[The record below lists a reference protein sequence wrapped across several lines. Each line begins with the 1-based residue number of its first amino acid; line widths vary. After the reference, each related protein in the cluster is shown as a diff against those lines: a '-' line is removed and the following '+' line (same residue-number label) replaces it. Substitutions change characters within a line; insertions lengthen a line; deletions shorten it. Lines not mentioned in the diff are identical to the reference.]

1 MMSLLASLE
10 SLAARPIERGLGPLA
25 RHLNRGRRADALERG
40 RPDEETKAR
49 AATTWWGSEPVWFPG
64 GTPPRE
70 HNSITP
76 LIDGHAYLSALIA
89 DLERATSHVFIAGWC
104 LTPHIPLRRDDPASL
119 TSSQLLPVLMETAK
133 RIPVRLLIWAGAPFL
148 IQPTERA
155 TRAIQAEIDDEAR
168 RRGVDLVVVLDKTA
182 HPSHCHHQK
191 TVVVDSRIAY
201 VGGMDITTFQGDR
214 WDEPGHP
221 LRAGLN
227 WHDVQSR
234 IEGEAVA
241 DVEMNFRQRWTACSE
256 LRLPAARETTIEPAM
271 TTPAQIVRTIPPG
284 AYDFAPDGEFGIHH
298 VLTTL
303 IRRAK
308 RLIYLENQYLW
319 SPEIVDAL
327 HDAIQGPNSGQLR
340 IIVVLPARAYSGKW
354 DNDRRVSALRRA
366 DGNRG
371 FFDAYSLYASGPH
384 LGARAFRY
392 RPVYVHAKVSLIDDE
407 WLSIGSANL
416 NTRGLVTDSE
426 LNVVAHDCALAR
438 RVRIALWS
446 EHLALSRE
454 EVASVDPGEL
464 AARAW
469 PARAAENAA
478 IIRRADG
485 PLHGLVHRYET
496 GKMPGSFVLE
506 EAESL
511 TFEH

>member
-1 MMSLLASLE
+1 MSLIESLE
-10 SLAARPIERGLGPLA
+10 SLAARPIERGLGPIA
-25 RHLNRGRRADALERG
+25 RHLTRTRRSEALERG
-40 RPDEETKAR
+40 MPDDAAISR
-49 AATTWWGSEPVWFPG
+49 AKNEWWGDEPVWFAG
-64 GTPPRE
+64 GTPPRR
-70 HNSITP
+70 HNRITP
-76 LIDGHAYLSALIA
+76 LIDGQAYLDALIM
-89 DLERATSHVFIAGWC
+89 DLEQATSHVFIAGWC
-104 LTPHIPLRRDDPASL
+104 LTPHIPLRRDDPQSL
-119 TSSQLLPVLMETAK
+119 TSSQLLPVLLETAR

-155 TRAIQAEIDDEAR
+155 TREVRQEIESEAR
-168 RRGVDLVVVLDKTA
+168 RLGVDLAIVLDKTA

-191 TVVVDSRIAY
+191 TVVIDSRVAF

-214 WDEPGHP
+214 WDRAGHP

-241 DVEMNFRQRWTACSE
+241 DVESNFRQRWAACSDE
-256 LRLPAARETTIEPAM
+256 RLPAGRKPAIDESM
-271 TTPAQIVRTIPPG
+271 STLAQIVRTIPPRT
-284 AYDFAPDGEFGIHH
+284 YDFAPDGEFGIHH
-298 VLTTL
+298 ALTTL
-303 IRRAK
+303 IRRAQ

-319 SPEIVDAL
+319 SPEVVDAL
-327 HDAIQGPNSGQLR
+327 HDAIQGPHAGQLR

-354 DNDRRVSALRRA
+354 DNDRRVTDLRRA
-366 DGNRG
+366 DENRG
-371 FFDAYSLYASGPH
+371 FFEAYSLYASGPH

-392 RPVYVHAKVSLIDDE
+392 RPIYVHAKVSIVDDE

-426 LNVVAHDCALAR
+426 LNVIAHDPALAK

-446 EHLALSRE
+446 EHLAMSRE

-478 IIRRADG
+478 IVQRGDG

-496 GKMPGSFVLE
+496 GRMPGSFVLE